1 MGFFADGREE
11 ALEEAEERAL
21 EAEFKAEHLSSK
33 IYMKVTRWLP
43 KILTFCTLLLIVFVY
58 GVVVFRAQTSKA
70 PKAFRSFQWDDHA
83 KAVYSADPGNFTL
96 FSQAQQSDIDEKRT
110 DAGYSFV
117 FATSDVKIAPAAGQL
132 QITVRY
138 NQSIEKQLLGEFMLT
153 ELPAGEW
160 FTFVLVDQD
169 GKVYHD
175 CTVRA
180 GERNVNQFRCLT
192 FRGLTFTHDTQ
203 FTLMAYYVQDMA
215 KEKLLFDITA
225 YDAQLPLEAEKVT
238 FPG

>member
-1 MGFFADGREE
+1 MGFFADSRDE
-11 ALEEAEERAL
+11 ALEEAEARAL
-21 EAEFKAEHLSSK
+21 EAEFKAEHWSSK
-33 IYMKVTRWLP
+33 VYMKVTRWLP

-83 KAVYSADPGNFTL
+83 KAVYLADPGNFTL
-96 FSQAQQSDIDEKRT
+96 FSQEQQSDIDEKRT

-117 FATSDVKIAPAAGQL
+117 FATSNVLIAPLAGQL

-169 GKVYHD
+169 GNVYQD

-192 FRGLTFTHDTQ
+192 FRGLTFAEDTQ
-203 FTLMAYYVQDMA
+203 FTLMAYYVRDIA

-225 YDAQLPLEAEKVT
+225 YDARIPLEAEKIN
-238 FPG
+238 FPR